1 MKVEDVTRLL
11 PFDGLKTK
19 KVMSNERF
27 DMILIS
33 LEKDAILKEHV
44 SNTEAAILIVD
55 GKIEF
60 TIHGVAHILKQN
72 ALFSFSKNVKHKLKG
87 LENSKMSPLR
97 KVFQD
102 IN

>member
-1 MKVEDVTRLL
+1 MKVEDVTELL

-33 LEKDAILKEHV
+33 LEKDAVLKEHV
-44 SNTEAAILIVD
+44 SNTEAAILVVD

-60 TIHGVAHILKQN
+60 TILGETHILKKN
-72 ALFSFSKNVKHKLKG
+72 ALFPFTKNVKHELKG
-87 LENSKMSPLR
+87 LENSKVLLM
-97 KVFQD
+97 K
-102 IN
+102 

>member
-11 PFDGLKTK
+11 PFNGLKTK

-44 SNTEAAILIVD
+44 SNTEAAILVVE
-55 GKIEF
+55 GKIKF
-60 TIHGVAHILKQN
+60 TILGKIHTLEQN
-72 ALFSFSKNVKHKLKG
+72 DLFSFTKNVTHELKG
-87 LENSKMSPLR
+87 LENSKVLLI
-97 KVFQD
+97 K
-102 IN
+102 